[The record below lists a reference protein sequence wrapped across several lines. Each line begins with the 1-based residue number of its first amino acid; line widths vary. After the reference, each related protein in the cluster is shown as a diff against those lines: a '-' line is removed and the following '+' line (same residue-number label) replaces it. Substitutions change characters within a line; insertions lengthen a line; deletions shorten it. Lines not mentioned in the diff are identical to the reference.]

1 VTEVVGMRDRPH
13 KESASEQYRQLA
25 KECLEMVP
33 TIPEERAESSWWR
46 WRVSGFAWPKASKTT
61 I

>member
-33 TIPEERAESSWWR
+33 TIPEGEGRVELMEMARFWLRLAES
-46 WRVSGFAWPKASKTT
+46 FKDDN
-61 I
+61 